1 MEMAASTS
9 RPAPPAASL
18 PQERRST
25 ALVVISPPPRGK
37 SWIADSPLFK
47 VVRSFAKG
55 VATTARLMVGVPDYE
70 RYVQHRQTMHPGEPV
85 MSYEEFFKERQNS
98 RYGVNG
104 GKISRCC

>member
-1 MEMAASTS
+1 MAAPAPQ
-9 RPAPPAASL
+9 PAPPASSL
-18 PQERRST
+18 PAERRST
-25 ALVVISPPPRGK
+25 ALVPVAPPQGARWLAGG
-37 SWIADSPLFK
+37 ALFK
-47 VVRSFAKG
+47 AVRSFAKG

-70 RYVQHRQTMHPGEPV
+70 RYVQHRQMMHPGEPV